1 MPRAISQG
9 ALATK
14 AVCTFWARKLVP
26 DVSAPPP
33 RLPLPQLCRMA
44 SDEFPTVQF
53 VKVLGDEAAAVA
65 QSCGVD
71 RFPLFQF
78 FVGSH
83 GKVAEFSASLSADSL
98 ARLRLALRHHST
110 PRSSIVAGQQ
120 GPASILQAP
129 GWPATLPA

>member
-1 MPRAISQG
+1 MRFLSERPS
-9 ALATK
+9 LTY
-14 AVCTFWARKLVP
+14 L
-26 DVSAPPP
+26 APPP
-33 RLPLPQLCRMA
+33 PPPAPQLCRMA

-53 VKVLGDEAAAVA
+53 VKVLGDEAVA
-65 QSCGVD
+65 LAQACGAD

-110 PRSSIVAGQQ
+110 PRSSLVSGQR
-120 GPASILQAP
+120 GPASILLAP
-129 GWPATLPA
+129 GWPTAPAL

>member
-1 MPRAISQG
+1 
-9 ALATK
+9 
-14 AVCTFWARKLVP
+14 
-26 DVSAPPP
+26 
-33 RLPLPQLCRMA
+33 MA

-53 VKVLGDEAAAVA
+53 VKVLGDEAAALA
-65 QSCGVD
+65 QACGVD

-129 GWPATLPA
+129 GWPVTLPL